1 MQQDVRDFCPEQIPK
16 TELRVHREMG
26 STTSVCVCVR
36 WFLDKYPRQSGRP
49 TATEAAASCC
59 GGGCWQRS
67 RRERRRRRIPSACH
81 ALQARQAFTSARD
94 QPFQILR
101 GAAEQGGVGD
111 QISLG
116 KQYRTA
122 VATRVSPL
130 SCVPAAGRP
139 RVVLCG
145 TAGGYY
151 QLAAELEAQ
160 HHFDPTLLD

>member
-1 MQQDVRDFCPEQIPK
+1 M
-16 TELRVHREMG
+16 
-26 STTSVCVCVR
+26 ST
-36 WFLDKYPRQSGRP
+36 LG
-49 TATEAAASCC
+49 EAAGQQRLKLLQAAAAAAGNAAAGS
-59 GGGCWQRS
+59 GGGGAFPPPVT
-67 RRERRRRRIPSACH
+67 PSKPAK
-81 ALQARQAFTSARD
+81 LLRARATNLFK
-94 QPFQILR
+94 FYLR

-130 SCVPAAGRP
+130 SCVPVAGRP